1 VSFNIVG
8 TTEVSYVRWV
18 VDMVILVD
26 GEEQIV
32 TIVDGEEQ
40 IVTIDEAG
48 YRISALTD
56 YGEDWY
62 WDWSAEPQHLV
73 RAGG

>member
-1 VSFNIVG
+1 MSFNIVG

-18 VDMVILVD
+18 VDMVIL
-26 GEEQIV
+26 
-32 TIVDGEEQ
+32 VDGEEQ